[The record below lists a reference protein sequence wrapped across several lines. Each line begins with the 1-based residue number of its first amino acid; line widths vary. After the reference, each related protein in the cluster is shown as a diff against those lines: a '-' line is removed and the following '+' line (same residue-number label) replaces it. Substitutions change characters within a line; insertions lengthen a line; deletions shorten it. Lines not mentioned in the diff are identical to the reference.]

1 MLRYVVR
8 RLLYTVVIVFAAVS
22 IVFLITHL
30 IPADPVRAMAGPHAG
45 PEQVQSLR
53 RQWGLDKPLAE
64 QYFIYFRELFR
75 GNLGRSLLTR
85 RSVLADLVDYFP
97 ATLELSLV
105 AIMFALVLGFPM
117 GLASAWKKDKWPD
130 HLTRGGSI
138 AAISLPSF
146 WLGIMLQI
154 LFFKVLGLLPVGG
167 RLGIG
172 EMPPHHITG
181 LYVLDSILTGNGPAL
196 WSTCLHLILP
206 AFTVAASFLAVVT
219 RMVRS
224 SVVEVLEED
233 YIRTAMAKG
242 LPLRQVLWKHALRN
256 GLIPVVTVIG
266 LQIGFLL
273 GNSFVTEIVF
283 SWPGIGLYG
292 GRAILNLDFPAIMG
306 VVLLIT
312 LTYSLINLAIDLLYS
327 KIDPRIRHQ

>member
-1 MLRYVVR
+1 VG
-8 RLLYTVVIVFAAVS
+8 IAFAAVS

-45 PEQVQSLR
+45 PEQVESLR

-64 QYFIYFRELFR
+64 QYVVYFRELFR

-85 RSVLADLVDYFP
+85 RPVLADLADYFP
-97 ATLELSLV
+97 ATLELSIA
-105 AIMFALVLGFPM
+105 AIFIALVLGFPI
-117 GLASAWKKDKWPD
+117 GLVSAWKKDRWPD
-130 HLTRGGSI
+130 HLTRLGSI

-154 LFFKVLGLLPVGG
+154 LFFKVLGLLPIGG

-172 EMPPHHITG
+172 EMAPHHITG
-181 LYVLDSILTGNGPAL
+181 LYVLDSILAGDGRAL
-196 WSTCLHLILP
+196 WSSCLHLILP
-206 AFTVAASFLAVVT
+206 AFTMAASFLAVVT
-219 RMVRS
+219 RMIRS
-224 SVVEVLEED
+224 SIVEVLEED
-233 YIRTAMAKG
+233 YIRTAMSKG
-242 LPLRQVLWKHALRN
+242 LSFRRVLFKHALRN

-312 LTYSLINLAIDLLYS
+312 LSYSLINLAIDLLYS
-327 KIDPRIRHQ
+327 KIDPRIRYK

>member
-1 MLRYVVR
+1 MLGYVIR
-8 RLLYTVVIVFAAVS
+8 RLWHTLIIAFAAVS
-22 IVFLITHL
+22 LVFVITHL

-45 PEQVQSLR
+45 PEQVESLR
-53 RQWGLDKPLAE
+53 RQWGFDRPLVD
-64 QYFIYFRELFR
+64 QYFIYFRELLH

-85 RSVLADLVDYFP
+85 RSVLADLTDYFP
-97 ATLELSLV
+97 ATLELSAV
-105 AIMFALVLGFPM
+105 AILFALALGFPG
-117 GLASAWKKDKWPD
+117 GLMSAWKKDKWPD
-130 HLTRGGSI
+130 HLTRVGSI
-138 AAISLPSF
+138 AAVSLPSF
-146 WLGIMLQI
+146 WLGIMLQV

-172 EMPPHHITG
+172 EIGPSHITG
-181 LYVLDSILTGNGPAL
+181 LYVVDSLLTGNGQAL
-196 WSTCLHLILP
+196 ASACLHLVLP

-233 YIRTAMAKG
+233 YIRTATAKG
-242 LPLRQVLWKHALRN
+242 LTFRRVLLKHALRN
-256 GLIPVVTVIG
+256 SLIPVVTVIG

-306 VVLLIT
+306 VVLLLT
-312 LTYSLINLAIDLLYS
+312 LGYSLINLAVDLIYS
-327 KIDPRIRHQ
+327 KIDPRIRY